1 MSTTQQDKPGS
12 KPRQRRSKAEQR
24 GQKPGQEQSP
34 KLEQNDEQIGITEA
48 ATETVATDAAA
59 IAEAATAAFAA
70 TEPSVRTE
78 APLIGQAAIGEVE
91 PADAPSINPGAPA
104 DNGSIGIQTIANA
117 YSSYA
122 NKSLQ
127 QTGSFVERLMGARS
141 FDKAIE
147 VQSEFAR
154 QACANVVV
162 ESLNICEIYGR
173 FVRQFFKSWQG
184 FAVGT
189 RRK

>member
-12 KPRQRRSKAEQR
+12 KPRQRRGKAEQR

-34 KLEQNDEQIGITEA
+34 KLDQNDEQIGTTEA
-48 ATETVATDAAA
+48 VIETAATDAAA
-59 IAEAATAAFAA
+59 IAEAAAFAA
-70 TEPSVRTE
+70 PEPSVRTD

-91 PADAPSINPGAPA
+91 PADAPSINPGAPT

-127 QTGSFVERLMGARS
+127 QTGFFVERLMDARS

-147 VQSEFAR
+147 VQTEFAR

-162 ESLNICEIYGR
+162 ESLSICEIYGR
-173 FVRQFFKSWQG
+173 FVRQLFKSWQG

-189 RRK
+189 QSK